1 MSDRRTP
8 DDQTAVIDFLADP
21 ATHSGAPVERID
33 THAAIVFLTGERA
46 FKLKRAVRYPYLD
59 FTTLARRRA
68 ACEAELRLNR
78 RTAPSI
84 YEAVTDIVRCPDG
97 RLAFG
102 GPGEPV
108 EVVLVMRRFDDG
120 ELCDRLA
127 VAGRLTAEH
136 MRELADHI
144 AAFHAAAEP
153 AAGGGASMR
162 AIVAQNL
169 EELRGQTAF
178 LDPETVERLARRST
192 EALDHRAGL
201 LDARA
206 AAGLV
211 RHGHGDL
218 HLANIVLLDGR
229 PTLFDCIEFDDALAT
244 VDVLYDLAFLLMDLE
259 HRGLR
264 PLANAA
270 LNRYLEA
277 GDGLEG
283 LALLPLFLSVRAAIR
298 AKIAAAAAGLLPDA
312 AAAGKRA
319 EAAAYLD
326 LATTLL
332 DPPPPRL
339 LAVGGLSGSG
349 KTTVARAL
357 APGVGAVPGALVLRS
372 DVIRKGL
379 FGVPAE
385 TALPPDAYRPE
396 VTARVYATIAER
408 AAVALAAGHSVIADA
423 VYAHPDE
430 RAAVE
435 RVAVRRAVPFT
446 GLWLEA
452 PSATR
457 TGRIDT
463 RTADASDAT
472 AAVAVKQESYDLGPM
487 TWRCID
493 ADQSVDAVLRCA
505 RDVLP

>member
-1 MSDRRTP
+1 MPP
-8 DDQTAVIDFLADP
+8 DDQTAVIEFLADP
-21 ATHSGAPVERID
+21 ATHDGAPVERID
-33 THAAIVFLTGERA
+33 THAAMVFLTEDRA
-46 FKLKRAVRYPYLD
+46 YKLKRAVRYPYLD
-59 FTTLARRRA
+59 FSTPARRRA

-84 YEAVTDIVRCPDG
+84 YESVTDIVRRPDG
-97 RLAFG
+97 RLALG
-102 GPGEPV
+102 GPGV
-108 EVVLVMRRFDDG
+108 AVDAVLVMRRFDG
-120 ELCDRLA
+120 EGLFDRLA
-127 VAGRLTAEH
+127 VTGRLTAAH
-136 MRELADHI
+136 MRELADHV

-153 AAGGGASMR
+153 AAGGGTGPMR
-162 AIVAQNL
+162 AIVAQNVD
-169 EELRGQTAF
+169 EMRGQAP
-178 LDPETVERLARRST
+178 LVDRDTVERLARRST
-192 EALDHRAGL
+192 EVLDRHAGL
-201 LDARA
+201 MDGRA
-206 AAGLV
+206 AAGFV

-312 AAAGKRA
+312 EAAAGKRA

-326 LATTLL
+326 LAVELL

-357 APGVGAVPGALVLRS
+357 APAVGAVPGALVLRS

-396 VTARVYATIAER
+396 VTARVYVTIAER

-435 RVAVRRAVPFT
+435 RVAVRCAVPFT
-446 GLWLEA
+446 GLWLVA
-452 PSATR
+452 PAATR